1 MRLRPSTQRNSQS
14 ASSSAEVRPLGPH
27 APTFLALVVE
37 ERRSVVPHVEAHPPH
52 RSVAFR
58 ARCRLPHPD
67 ALPNPCSARRH
78 SLSSSREEIE
88 RGAPVADALGNVDD
102 RRCSLDGA
110 IGPGRGL
117 QHYQASCRLMCK
129 DPAVPRTLVQR
140 ANGGADVR
148 RLPPRASSQPTT
160 SFGLL
165 LWRALCVMK

>member
-1 MRLRPSTQRNSQS
+1 TVLIRANNLPYRVDIINMTNSRL
-14 ASSSAEVRPLGPH
+14 VPLMH
-27 APTFLALVVE
+27 LVI
-37 ERRSVVPHVEAHPPH
+37 RW
-52 RSVAFR
+52 
-58 ARCRLPHPD
+58 
-67 ALPNPCSARRH
+67 
-78 SLSSSREEIE
+78 SSSRKEIE

-129 DPAVPRTLVQR
+129 DPAGPRTLVQR